1 MRSGWCLWYYLEWHT
16 LLLNFFF
23 LLASTPAPVPVADFV
38 SPPRPNVGGQGRTIQ
53 LRANYFQIS
62 IPKGFIQH
70 YEVAISPD
78 KCPRRVNR
86 SVGCSL
92 LSMFF
97 DLEQFSSKYWEMCA
111 RIWKV
116 FICVYDCLDSF
127 YTHFKK
133 ESLKTLPF
141 RKANK
146 YIFLS

>member
-1 MRSGWCLWYYLEWHT
+1 MSLVLSWMVYTFYSA
-16 LLLNFFF
+16 FFF
-23 LLASTPAPVPVADFV
+23 FFFLASTPAPVPVADFV

-92 LSMFF
+92 LSMIF
-97 DLEQFSSKYWEMCA
+97 DLEQFFLKYWEICA
-111 RIWKV
+111 RIGKV
-116 FICVYDCLDSF
+116 FMHVWL
-127 YTHFKK
+127 FKQFLH
-133 ESLKTLPF
+133 SL
-141 RKANK
+141 
-146 YIFLS
+146 